1 MWMTHAVG
9 TNEVMYFIFL
19 LCFNKTV
26 AKVWLDVLL
35 EDDSKHSCESTFPR
49 ASQILIR
56 QLCFRGKC
64 IT

>member
-1 MWMTHAVG
+1 MWMTHVVC
-9 TNEVMYFIFL
+9 TNEVMYLIFL

-35 EDDSKHSCESTFPR
+35 EDDSKRSFESTFPH

-56 QLCFRGKC
+56 QLCFRAKC